1 MKLFVYKSLVLISL
15 LFILFHATVGYQ
27 IRNIEIK
34 ILNYFD
40 KDKIIYLRTK
50 IKDEITKSSEKERI
64 LSQEDAKIINKFLNK
79 ILREINSAK

>member
-1 MKLFVYKSLVLISL
+1 MKLFFYKSLVLISL

>member
-40 KDKIIYLRTK
+40 KDKIIYLREK
-50 IKDEITKSSEKERI
+50 IKDEIAKGADKERI

-79 ILREINSAK
+79 ISREINSAK